1 MFAPLLLRYYAS
13 VARLCRR
20 LLGRMPEA
28 QDIAQEA
35 ALQAFLRLG
44 ELQDAAR
51 FGAWL
56 HAIAANLARMELRRR
71 RTLSLEVV
79 PDGSVMIVLWA
90 AGPHTP
96 EEVHAARELH
106 DTIVA
111 ALSELSDVN
120 REVMIGFYV
129 AGYSYAELAELLGV
143 PLSAILSG
151 RAARCWPSSCRAPTR
166 TPRG

>member
-1 MFAPLLLRYYAS
+1 MMNHHTDTRSDATLVTLVLAGERETFAPLLLRYYTS

-20 LLGRMPEA
+20 LLGPTPEA
-28 QDIAQEA
+28 QDIVQEA

-71 RTLSLEVV
+71 WTLSLDAV
-79 PDGSVMIVLWA
+79 PDDAAMIVLWA

-96 EEVHAARELH
+96 
-106 DTIVA
+106 
-111 ALSELSDVN
+111 
-120 REVMIGFYV
+120 GQ
-129 AGYSYAELAELLGV
+129 GV
-143 PLSAILSG
+143 LRGVSTGVSSG
-151 RAARCWPSSCRAPTR
+151 
-166 TPRG
+166 